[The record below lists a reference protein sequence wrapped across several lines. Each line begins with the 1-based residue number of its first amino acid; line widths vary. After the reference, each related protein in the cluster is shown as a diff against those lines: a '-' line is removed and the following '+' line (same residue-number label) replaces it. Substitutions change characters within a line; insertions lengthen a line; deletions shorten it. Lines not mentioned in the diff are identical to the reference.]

1 MLKQPLWMSPWD
13 EDISENKEEEGGPGA
28 VEEHLEVQEDVG
40 KHLQEKFGEEQ
51 SEEHQSS
58 SSFRLP
64 SSLTPSVSGKV
75 HKSVN
80 KLHST
85 RSTRCTATTGLWYNG

>member
-13 EDISENKEEEGGPGA
+13 EDISGNKEEEGGPGA

-40 KHLQEKFGEEQ
+40 KHLQEMCGEEQ

-58 SSFRLP
+58 ANYSPPFKFNPQCVRNR
-64 SSLTPSVSGKV
+64 TQAFK
-75 HKSVN
+75 
-80 KLHST
+80 
-85 RSTRCTATTGLWYNG
+85 